1 MEAIS
6 VRQLADRKPLADD
19 LLLADLVNYLLDH
32 VRAEPVEGRQLGLER
47 LVAHRCQ
54 QIALLHAWLGLELGL
69 IGTLTLAVA
78 VAVALAL
85 ALALTLALLGLGR
98 YRSGPR

>member
-6 VRQLADRKPLADD
+6 VRQLADRKPPADD

-54 QIALLHAWLGLELGL
+54 QIALLHAWLGLGLGL
-69 IGTLTLAVA
+69 ISPLTLA

-85 ALALTLALLGLGR
+85 ALA
-98 YRSGPR
+98 

>member
-6 VRQLADRKPLADD
+6 VRQLADRTPLADD

-54 QIALLHAWLGLELGL
+54 QIALLHAWLGL
-69 IGTLTLAVA
+69 IDTLTLA

-85 ALALTLALLGLGR
+85 ALA
-98 YRSGPR
+98 